1 MKKSLSLLL
10 SVLLVISSFISLLT
24 VTTVSAGE
32 IPKGIDENNP
42 KLISTNLLNYAASY
56 ESFDVGTQLKYT
68 GSDYPTGK
76 YFGGNKN
83 AGYLGQTKQEIIYD
97 NKGNAIQQKN
107 GGRASSN
114 GVSAVVSNTKA
125 HSGEKSLY
133 LENKFWT
140 ASMGIDVKP
149 NTDYVLSYYILAP
162 KNVVNSE
169 NTIELSAIA
178 TTLNSGDSSS
188 VSAAN
193 KPMNRASEFYLDSK
207 ALTNL
212 HDGENW
218 IKVTHIFNSINL
230 EKVYLLIGQTAYGG
244 GSASW
249 AYIDDMTMIESAPTK
264 LSVEMKSCASLKLID
279 TDMNQLYVNEELSF
293 KVIHGMT
300 TDPKVAFN
308 NETVIPDQKG
318 VYTVTLGNENN
329 LSIRFDGDESLPWY
343 DEDEQG
349 RKLNENNHEVYSEP
363 IWEGDTVYHETALFT
378 PDKDTVKL
386 LYPVDSVVSLRSYDL
401 TVNYIEGYDYE
412 ITANGMIKR
421 LEGGRIPV
429 WANSLVS
436 NTDTGWKRTDGK
448 YVVLTGDTTYPSFA
462 ISVTYKHTKTFDDG
476 YTPAAPASQTE
487 KLQKT
492 IKKLKNGEDVNI
504 VIYGDSISCG
514 WSSSGLNP
522 DIKIYDDTNTEGNF
536 KSYNINVA
544 PYAPTWIQ
552 MFETE
557 LKNRY
562 PNANIN
568 IKNLSLG
575 GKSSPWAAQN
585 VEKRLALWKDKNG
598 KQVTPDLMLIGFGV
612 NDSAGNV
619 SVQNFK
625 TNIQNIISTARRVSG
640 NSDMEALM
648 YSPMYPNQDAV
659 LWKATTLLS
668 YEKVMEK
675 IADADENAG
684 LLKLSSIY
692 DEIVKCKAP
701 EDYLNTNLN
710 HGNDFTARVYYTSIM
725 AAMTKDE
732 RVKAETEDLVSLSQ
746 YVAGWDVDCDS
757 ALTDV
762 NKDGKTNLLDVNYL
776 ARHLAGWEGYTI
788 D

>member
-10 SVLLVISSFISLLT
+10 STLLVISSFISLLT

-56 ESFDVGTQLKYT
+56 EDYSVGTVLTYAKT
-68 GSDYPTGK
+68 DYPTGI
-76 YFGGNKN
+76 YLGGNKN
-83 AGYLGQTKQEIIYD
+83 AGYLGATRAETVYD
-97 NKGNAIQQKN
+97 NKGNSYNQVASGSI
-107 GGRASSN
+107 SSN
-114 GVSAVVSNTKA
+114 GINAVISGERA
-125 HSGEKSLY
+125 HSGSKSVRL
-133 LENKFWT
+133 LNGFWT

-162 KNVVNSE
+162 KTVLNTANS
-169 NTIELSAIA
+169 IELSAIA
-178 TTLNSGDSSS
+178 TSLNSGNGSS
-188 VSAAN
+188 VAALN
-193 KPMNRASEFYLDSK
+193 KPINQATNLYLDRK
-207 ALTNL
+207 ELTNL

-218 IKVTHIFNSINL
+218 IKVTHRFNSINL
-230 EKVYLLIGQTAYGG
+230 EKVYLLIGQTAYGS

-249 AYIDDMTMIESAPTK
+249 AYIDDMTMIEIAPTK
-264 LSVEMKSCASLKLID
+264 LSLEMKSCASLKLIG
-279 TDMNQLYVNEELSF
+279 TDMNQLYANEELSF
-293 KVIHGMT
+293 NVIHGMT
-300 TDPKVAFN
+300 TDPKVTFN
-308 NETVIPDQKG
+308 NETVIHDPKG

-329 LSIRFDGDESLPWY
+329 LSVRFEGDEDLPWY

-412 ITANGMIKR
+412 ITADGMIKR
-421 LEGGRIPV
+421 LEDGRIPV

-448 YVVLTGDTTYPSFA
+448 YVVLTGDTAYPSFA

-476 YTPAAPASQTE
+476 YTPAAPTSQYE
-487 KLQKT
+487 KINDVMT
-492 IKKLKNGEDVNI
+492 KLEKGEDVNI

-562 PNANIN
+562 PEANIN

-575 GKSSPWAAQN
+575 GVSSPWAAQN
-585 VEKRLALWKDKNG
+585 IEKRLALWKDKNG

-659 LWKATTLLS
+659 LWKAITLLG
-668 YEKVMEK
+668 YEKVMEE

-710 HGNDFTARVYYTSIM
+710 HGNDFTARIYYTSIM

-762 NKDGKTNLLDVNYL
+762 NKDGKINLLDVNYL